1 MQAQVNEPAVF
12 VHAAFESQLCVPN
25 EHSSRSRS
33 NKEEGKFNLNAKIL
47 EKSTLKSHTNYL
59 QRLIKN
65 VAKIYVLLL
74 ILLRSSKNLK
84 TTVRMTY
91 LYMMHQVRYNQHCK
105 HRWMSLQYL
114 YMQHL
119 NHSYAFLMYIR
130 LDLDARKRKV

>member
-12 VHAAFESQLCVPN
+12 VHAAFELQLCVPN

-33 NKEEGKFNLNAKIL
+33 NKEEGILNLNAKIL

-59 QRLIKN
+59 QRLIEN

-84 TTVRMTY
+84 TTVRKTY
-91 LYMMHQVRYNQHCK
+91 LYMMYQVQYNQHCK

-119 NHSYAFLMYIR
+119 NHSYAFLMNIR
-130 LDLDARKRKV
+130 LDLKATKGKV